1 MCLQTP
7 APYPEHTHLLNTG
20 PRQVQEGDVMNKDQV
35 CTELPNGGH

>member
-20 PRQVQEGDVMNKDQV
+20 PRQVQEGDVMWCDEQGPG
-35 CTELPNGGH
+35 LHWAA